1 MARSKIIQD
10 LANSKVD
17 TMTALKRAKVLLS
30 ELGNSELLNW
40 INYEITG
47 YPSEVILPD
56 YRIEHGNLIGSY
68 FKGSIAS
75 HMKWTNVSLPLGKM
89 PDDLKDVILSVQ
101 FREGVDALKQLSESS
116 ADGSGQLG
124 KVIPADFFPAIATYN
139 EDPYMMITSAKVLIG
154 PQCIQ
159 NVFSVI
165 ENRLLDILILLEKEF
180 GNLDELDLDLS
191 SKTPEELQ
199 DITNKI
205 IVIVYNDHSV
215 NIGDGNK
222 ITRSDIASSIKNK
235 LD

>member
-30 ELGNSELLNW
+30 ELDNSELLNW
-40 INYEITG
+40 INCEITG
-47 YPSEVILPD
+47 YPSDSILPD
-56 YRIEHGNLIGSY
+56 YRIKHGNLVGSY
-68 FKGSIAS
+68 FKGSMAS
-75 HMKWTNVSLPLGKM
+75 HMTWTNVSLPLGKM
-89 PDDLKDVILSVQ
+89 PNDLKEKFLSVQ
-101 FREGVDALKQLSESS
+101 FREGVDALKQLSDSS

-124 KVIPADFFPAIATYN
+124 KSIPADFFPAIATYN

-159 NVFSVI
+159 NIFSVI
-165 ENRLLDILILLEKEF
+165 ETRLLDILILLEKEF
-180 GNLDELDLDLS
+180 GNLDELDLDVS
-191 SKTPEELQ
+191 SKTPEKLQ

-205 IVIVYNDHSV
+205 IVIVYSDYSV

-222 ITRSDIASSIKNK
+222 ISQSDIASTIKNK
-235 LD
+235 FD